1 MFRNLSILMVILL
14 TLSLTACSRNR
25 DAAIK
30 QANTEE
36 KPGSTPDVPVVEI
49 ERNQFDFPYSLWEQV
64 NRKGENLF
72 LSPFSIDAAMAMAYT
87 GAAGRTA
94 EEMGKVMGYEAKPD
108 QEHFAFRKR
117 ISMLNDIPKRGR
129 AQLNI
134 ANALFNAEANKDILI
149 PEYTKTLQESFDSD
163 LYSLDFNQAKETA
176 DFINQWVEKKT
187 HERIKNII
195 SERQIED
202 SSDGM
207 VLVNSIYFK
216 SDWMSRFE
224 EFNTRK
230 DTFYTS
236 SERNEKQSKPMPMMK
251 QTGTFGYG
259 ETGDCKVLEM
269 PFAESELAMIFV
281 LPQDIEATCAAL
293 DHDMWQGWLKS
304 LSRPREVEVIIP
316 RFRLEHTLDKLVD
329 TFRVLGIRD
338 AFDGGSANFSGIMK
352 TGITQNLYIS
362 DIVHK
367 AFLEVIEQGTEAAA
381 ATQVGFA
388 KTSFNPPNPDIPVFR
403 ADQPFLCMIVHKVS
417 NEILFMAKVVD
428 PADAD

>member
-1 MFRNLSILMVILL
+1 M
-14 TLSLTACSRNR
+14 
-25 DAAIK
+25 
-30 QANTEE
+30 
-36 KPGSTPDVPVVEI
+36 
-49 ERNQFDFPYSLWEQV
+49 
-64 NRKGENLF
+64 
-72 LSPFSIDAAMAMAYT
+72 
-87 GAAGRTA
+87 
-94 EEMGKVMGYEAKPD
+94 
-108 QEHFAFRKR
+108 
-117 ISMLNDIPKRGR
+117 
-129 AQLNI
+129 
-134 ANALFNAEANKDILI
+134 FNAEANKDILI

-195 SERQIED
+195 SERQIMD

-259 ETGDCKVLEM
+259 EAGDCKVLEM

-293 DHDMWQGWLKS
+293 DNDVWQGWLKS

-338 AFDGGSANFSGIMK
+338 AFDGGSADFSGIMK
-352 TGITQNLYIS
+352 TGITQNL
-362 DIVHK
+362 
-367 AFLEVIEQGTEAAA
+367 
-381 ATQVGFA
+381 
-388 KTSFNPPNPDIPVFR
+388 
-403 ADQPFLCMIVHKVS
+403 
-417 NEILFMAKVVD
+417 
-428 PADAD
+428 